1 MNLRVI
7 KFLLANQTVL
17 LKIIEIGKGWRKDLP
32 FIEQWL
38 LVDSI
43 ARLLIPVL
51 ESQAV
56 SVKALSGSRFD
67 LLDDE
72 EDYEALL
79 FQAGAEFGILG
90 VDWELLTTVILPLV
104 IAILKA
110 LAAGKA
116 V

>member
-56 SVKALSGSRFD
+56 SVQALSGGFGD
-67 LLDDE
+67 LEDQ